1 MLGAREST
9 LLFACCVTRRAFSA
23 AACYASCRAHLVLS
37 YWFFQV
43 MPMLRYNLPYGSLQG
58 ALAAARSKT
67 HSAEVAHAW
76 FALHRD

>member
-1 MLGAREST
+1 MLGEREST
-9 LLFACCVTRRAFSA
+9 SCPRIASHAVQTCRCRLLR
-23 AACYASCRAHLVLS
+23 LLS
-37 YWFFQV
+37 GVPRVGYWFFQV

-58 ALAAARSKT
+58 ALAADRSKT